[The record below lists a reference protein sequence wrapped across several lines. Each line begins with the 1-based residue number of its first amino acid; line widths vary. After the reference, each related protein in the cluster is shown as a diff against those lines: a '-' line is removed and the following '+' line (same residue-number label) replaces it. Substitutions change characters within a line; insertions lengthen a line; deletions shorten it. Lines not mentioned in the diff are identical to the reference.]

1 VRPDG
6 SLKPHAE
13 VIRRFA
19 ATRPRVQPARRRVNL
34 SLDPDEYYRDP
45 AGHAE
50 RAYRAFLETSAP
62 AD

>member
-19 ATRPRVQPARRRVNL
+19 ATGPTVRAPVKTL
-34 SLDPDEYYRDP
+34 TLDVTSDEYYLDP
-45 AGHAE
+45 ASHA
-50 RAYRAFLETSAP
+50 RRLYQ
-62 AD
+62 DW